1 MSLEFTVDDVTV
13 LEHYRM
19 ERLLTLFADT
29 LPFCCLNHYKNQLTI
44 HCSEPWIVDELL
56 AQIDQLRYAV
66 KVVMGVK
73 KISICFA
80 QEEIFKTLTAPST
93 KKRLVKILH

>member
-1 MSLEFTVDDVTV
+1 MSLDFTVDDLAV
-13 LEHYRM
+13 LEQYQI
-19 ERLLTLFADT
+19 ERLLSLFADT
-29 LPFCCLNHYKNQLTI
+29 LPFCCLNHCKNQLTI

-56 AQIDQLRYAV
+56 AQIDQLRCAV

-73 KISICFA
+73 KISIRFA
-80 QEEIFKTLTAPST
+80 QEEIYKTLTTPHP